1 MDARAFSLRFKA
13 FNALLFIGS
22 GIQLPFMPL
31 WLHAKGLAPAQ
42 IALIM
47 ALMMGVRS
55 IATPIGAYI
64 ADRTG
69 KRRQVIVTAAFAAFA
84 AFAVLALMNGFWPIL
99 MVAVTAAA
107 FFSPVSTL
115 GEVMAIEGC
124 VAHGLDFGRI
134 RLWASISFL
143 LGNVLSGA
151 LLDVVAVSWVIYF
164 IIAAQ
169 GMGAL
174 ITLVLPEDPIR
185 RSFSGAPVTVTRV
198 LRHALTGPFFI
209 FLAAVTIG
217 QASHGMFYAI
227 GSVHWDHQ
235 GLSKFLIGEL
245 WAIGVLAE
253 VLFFQMSRSV
263 VAKFRPEVMIV
274 AGISGGLLR
283 WLIFAINPSV
293 VLLHFGSMLHAM
305 SFALTHLGTMHF
317 IQQRSPGVIRNSV
330 QGVYSSL
337 YGALLSATMWASGPL
352 YTGFGGMAYLAMA
365 GLSAVALGL
374 AVLLARLT
382 PTEPA

>member
-1 MDARAFSLRFKA
+1 
-13 FNALLFIGS
+13 
-22 GIQLPFMPL
+22 
-31 WLHAKGLAPAQ
+31 
-42 IALIM
+42 
-47 ALMMGVRS
+47 
-55 IATPIGAYI
+55 
-64 ADRTG
+64 
-69 KRRQVIVTAAFAAFA
+69 
-84 AFAVLALMNGFWPIL
+84 
-99 MVAVTAAA
+99 
-107 FFSPVSTL
+107 
-115 GEVMAIEGC
+115 
-124 VAHGLDFGRI
+124 
-134 RLWASISFL
+134 
-143 LGNVLSGA
+143 
-151 LLDVVAVSWVIYF
+151 
-164 IIAAQ
+164 
-169 GMGAL
+169 
-174 ITLVLPEDPIR
+174 
-185 RSFSGAPVTVTRV
+185 
-198 LRHALTGPFFI
+198 
-209 FLAAVTIG
+209 
-217 QASHGMFYAI
+217 
-227 GSVHWDHQ
+227 VHWDHQ